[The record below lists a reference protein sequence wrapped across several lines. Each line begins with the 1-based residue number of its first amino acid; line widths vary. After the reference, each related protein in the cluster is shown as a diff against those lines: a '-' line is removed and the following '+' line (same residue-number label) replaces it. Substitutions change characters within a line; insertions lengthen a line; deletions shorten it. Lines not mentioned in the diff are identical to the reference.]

1 MMSGAPDPSIRRRT
15 PAPTLRPTLAQLEA
29 ARELSKVPGDRI
41 GRGAQLLLFA
51 HAPAGT
57 QVEGHAGAG
66 LTLHTR
72 SGEPVLDLAEN
83 GTSDELGSW
92 AGINLE
98 LPPGSYRLRAAGG
111 PEGAT
116 EMMLTV
122 AADHQTQVFVP
133 RRMDV
138 RSGSAPLLQGALVL
152 QGEPDRGFDH
162 RRPELELAWRITSAL
177 GRPQRHEWKLISE
190 VFRASVDSPLL
201 ALYGAHALL
210 ELIRTEGQGR
220 AEDALPLLEEAL
232 VRCLERLG
240 PLPDVVAV
248 LLGLRLQ
255 GALDPRSLRRMEQ
268 VRSLAS
274 PSELRVWERPE
285 GWTAPPMLHPSWRVV
300 VESSIQSPRLV
311 RSGSLLDQ
319 LAEVV
324 LPDGP
329 WLSWRVSARPARVE
343 LVPEHHPA
351 GALSVRA
358 ALASQVCDLLCEGT
372 DLGAFEERL
381 RASRLEQRLLR
392 HLLQYRSGSVPAEE
406 YLGDGP
412 LIRAL
417 GVPWVT
423 AQRVVG
429 SLARKLGA
437 RADAR
442 LPSPRS
448 PFEELPT
455 AP

>member
-1 MMSGAPDPSIRRRT
+1 MIGAPDPSTARRRT
-15 PAPTLRPTLAQLEA
+15 PVPSLKPTLPQLEA
-29 ARELSKVPGDRI
+29 AGETSRSADLQL

-66 LTLHTR
+66 LTLHSR
-72 SGEPVLDLAEN
+72 HGEPLLDLEAN
-83 GTSDELGSW
+83 AASDELGGW
-92 AGINLE
+92 AGVNVE
-98 LPPGSYRLRAAGG
+98 LAPGSYRLRAAGG

-116 EMMLTV
+116 ELMLTV
-122 AADHQTQVFVP
+122 AADHHTHVLVP
-133 RRMDV
+133 RRMDA
-138 RSGSAPLLQGALVL
+138 RFGSAPLLQGALVL
-152 QGEPDRGFDH
+152 MGEMDRGFDH
-162 RRPELELAWRITSAL
+162 RRPDMDLAWRITSTL
-177 GRPQRHEWKLISE
+177 GRAQRHEWKLIAE

-210 ELIRTEGQGR
+210 ELIRTEGKER
-220 AEDALPLLEEAL
+220 AGDTLSLLEEAL

-240 PLPDVVAV
+240 PLPDVLAV

-255 GALDPRSLRRMEQ
+255 GALEPRALRRMEQ

-274 PSELRVWERPE
+274 ASEVRVWERPE
-285 GWTAPPMLHPSWRVV
+285 GWTAPPMLYPSWRVV
-300 VESSIQSPRLV
+300 VESCIQSPRLV

-319 LAEVV
+319 LAELV

-329 WLSWRVSARPARVE
+329 WLSWRVAARPARVE

-351 GALSVRA
+351 GALSTRA
-358 ALASQVCDLLCEGT
+358 ALASRVREQLREGSDLA
-372 DLGAFEERL
+372 AFEESL
-381 RASRLEQRLLR
+381 QPSRLEQRLLR
-392 HLLQYRSGSVPAEE
+392 HLVQHRAGAIPAEE

-423 AQRVVG
+423 AQRTVS
-429 SLARKLGA
+429 SLARKLGPHA
-437 RADAR
+437 GAE
-442 LPSPRS
+442 S
-448 PFEELPT
+448 
-455 AP
+455 APAP

>member
-1 MMSGAPDPSIRRRT
+1 MSGAPDPSTRRRT
-15 PAPTLRPTLAQLEA
+15 PVPSLRPTLAQLEA
-29 ARELSKVPGDRI
+29 ARELSKAPGERI

-66 LTLHTR
+66 ITLHTR
-72 SGEPVLDLAEN
+72 SGEPILDLAEN
-83 GTSDELGSW
+83 GASDELGSW
-92 AGINLE
+92 AGVNLE

-111 PEGAT
+111 PDGAT

-122 AADHQTQVFVP
+122 AADHQTHVLVP
-133 RRMDV
+133 RRMDA
-138 RSGSAPLLQGALVL
+138 RFGSAPLLQGALVL
-152 QGEPDRGFDH
+152 LGEVGRGFDH
-162 RRPELELAWRITSAL
+162 RRPEMDLAWRITSAL
-177 GRPQRHEWKLISE
+177 GRAQRHDWRLISE
-190 VFRASVDSPLL
+190 VFRASADSPLL

-210 ELIRTEGQGR
+210 ELIRTEGKER
-220 AEDALPLLEEAL
+220 AEDTLALLEEAL

-240 PLPDVVAV
+240 ALPDVVAV

-255 GALDPRSLRRMEQ
+255 DALDARALRRMEQ

-300 VESSIQSPRLV
+300 VESCIQSPRLV

-319 LAEVV
+319 LAELV

-329 WLSWRVSARPARVE
+329 WLSWRVAARTARVE

-351 GALSVRA
+351 GALSARA
-358 ALASQVCDLLCEGT
+358 ALASQVRDRLCEGT
-372 DLGAFEERL
+372 DLAAFEEQL
-381 RASRLEQRLLR
+381 RPSRMEQRLLR
-392 HLLQYRSGSVPAEE
+392 HLVQYRSGSVPAEE

-423 AQRVVG
+423 AQRAVG
-429 SLARKLGA
+429 SLGRKL
-437 RADAR
+437 
-442 LPSPRS
+442 SPR
-448 PFEELPT
+448 PFGEI
-455 AP
+455 APAP